1 MEKEYLGV
9 GSRVNHPS
17 FGDGVI
23 IKLYA
28 NFYDV
33 CFILYGIKQNGKDCD
48 IWKEIEHIPSEKIIT
63 YSKTENY
70 YDQKKA

>member
-9 GSRVNHPS
+9 GSRVNHPA
-17 FGDGVI
+17 FGDGLT

-28 NFYDV
+28 NSYDV

-48 IWKEIEHIPSEKIIT
+48 IW
-63 YSKTENY
+63 
-70 YDQKKA
+70 

>member
-1 MEKEYLGV
+1 
-9 GSRVNHPS
+9 
-17 FGDGVI
+17 VI

-28 NFYDV
+28 NSYDV

-63 YSKTENY
+63 YSRTENY